1 MSDKKIIK
9 HISSSDFTAF
19 KQDQLSLSDLEEFLE
34 HIGSCDLCSDS
45 LAQTMEDELI
55 SAPIDM
61 KTNIKNKSKYLYLSS
76 NKKAKST
83 SKHMEL
89 FQYSLKVVTASAAAI
104 IMLFL
109 TYKIP
114 YSPQSNIET
123 PNNITESNVNNI
135 FFTSELRNS
144 MDQFSNQILEFSNT
158 IIKTE
163 VVENDQK
170 EK

>member
-1 MSDKKIIK
+1 MNDKNFNK
-9 HISSSDFTAF
+9 HISSLDFIAF
-19 KQDQLSLSDLEEFLE
+19 KQDQLSLSDLKEFLE
-34 HIGSCDLCSDS
+34 HIGSCDLCSDL
-45 LAQTMEDELI
+45 LAQTMETELI
-55 SAPIDM
+55 TAPIDM
-61 KTNIKNKSKYLYLSS
+61 KTNIKSNSKHLYLSN
-76 NKKAKST
+76 NKKAKAT
-83 SKHMEL
+83 SKYMEL
-89 FQYSLKVVTASAAAI
+89 FQYSLKVVTASVAAI

-114 YSPQSNIET
+114 YSPQSNIEI